1 MSKNS
6 SKLPNSLIPMI
17 RRTFPELLASDST
30 GVQPMSGPIGLAFN
44 LDYKKSDPVLEKHR
58 QDIKEWLLG
67 ND

>member
-1 MSKNS
+1 
-6 SKLPNSLIPMI
+6 MI